1 MPAGSCYS
9 SPLGLAFYIDAQG
22 VAGEPVGQEDKTML
36 KQNKIEAAI
45 EELARLQGHEL
56 NATDMLELRCRV
68 SSTLAAKERH
78 RQRMTAPEY
87 HWRKPAPRR

>member
-9 SPLGLAFYIDAQG
+9 SPPGLAFYIDAQG
-22 VAGEPVGQEDKTML
+22 IAGGSVGQEDIIML
-36 KQNKIEAAI
+36 KQKKIEVVI

-56 NATDMLELRCRV
+56 NAADRLELRSRV
-68 SSTLAAKERH
+68 SGALAAKERH
-78 RQRMTAPEY
+78 RRRMTAPEY